1 MTPLTTP
8 DILIVDDSV
17 SVRKALERIL
27 APQGLR
33 VRTAD
38 SGEDALTRLDPRP
51 GLVIADV
58 LMPGM
63 SGLQLAE
70 AVRTRYPG
78 LPVLL
83 MSGVV
88 DEPLQQQAR
97 RVGAARVLRK
107 PFTPGELLPVVS
119 DLLGAAPDAADA
131 SPAPPAP
138 VPGDPD
144 LRAWGALLT
153 HLQGQPGLLAVSLF
167 DPRGHPLHQGRTPLP
182 ASIGLYARFL
192 LTAAFTA
199 GLHLEARR
207 TQALQVAY
215 EGRTLLL
222 AEYAG
227 GYLASLWQDPSGAQA
242 LTRWLRSAPS
252 PSPSQIAAR

>member
-1 MTPLTTP
+1 MTTQ
-8 DILIVDDSV
+8 DILVVDDSV

-38 SGEDALTRLDPRP
+38 SGEDALNQLDPPP

-70 AVRTRYPG
+70 TVQARYPG

-97 RVGAARVLRK
+97 RVGVARVMRK

-119 DLLGAAPDAADA
+119 ELLGAGTGTAAPTPE
-131 SPAPPAP
+131 SPAPAAS
-138 VPGDPD
+138 DPD
-144 LRAWGALLT
+144 LRAWTALLA
-153 HLQGQPGLLAVSLF
+153 HLNTQPGLLAVTLF
-167 DPRGHPLHQGRTPLP
+167 DLRGHPLHQGHTPLP
-182 ASIGLYARFL
+182 PTLGLYARFL

-199 GLHLEARR
+199 GLHVEAR
-207 TQALQVAY
+207 QPQILQVAY
-215 EGRTLLL
+215 ENRTLLL
-222 AEYAG
+222 TEYAG
-227 GYLASLWQDPSGAQA
+227 GYLVSLWPDASGAQA
-242 LTRWLRSAPS
+242 LTRWLRSARVPV
-252 PSPSQIAAR
+252 AAR